1 MQGEFALLSEAQA
14 WEAMATGEIP
24 EAMATGEI
32 PETKN
37 GSAPS
42 NGAASP
48 GEEASQWIAAWRS
61 KQPATIVDAGVWPAN
76 A

>member
-1 MQGEFALLSEAQA
+1 MCCAAVQGEFALLSEAEA

-24 EAMATGEI
+24 EAT
-32 PETKN
+32 N

-42 NGAASP
+42 NGATSSP

-61 KQPATIVDAGVWPAN
+61 KQPVKIVDAGVWPAN